1 MTKQKSNMIFYRKI
15 ETDLSDWRSR
25 SNRKPLILRGAR
37 QVGKST
43 LINKMGA
50 SYPYFISLNL
60 ERPNDKKYFTQEREI
75 KDIWQQIIFEKNLP
89 DAPQNTLLFI
99 DEIQEIPSV
108 IKQLRYFY
116 EEMPHLHVIAAG
128 SLLEFALGQVKSF
141 PVGRIEEMTLH
152 PLDFEEFLT
161 AIGETKALEQL
172 QNIPI
177 QDFAYDKLFALFKQY
192 LILGGMPEVIKTYT
206 ENNFSLAGLK
216 TIYASI
222 WDTYKSD
229 VIKYAK
235 NATEANVIRHII
247 ASAPYV
253 RDRIHF
259 AGFGA
264 SNYRSREVGEAFRA
278 LDLAKII
285 YLIYPTTQ
293 TAPPQIADLTRKPR
307 LQFLDTGLM
316 NYASEI
322 QPELLTL
329 DDFNDYYKGFVV
341 NHCVTQEIMSKSN
354 HSNERPLFWV
364 KENTNTTAEVDMT
377 YKWQNLLL
385 PIEVKSGLKG
395 RLRSLHEYMD
405 IAPHNLG
412 IRFLHN
418 KVALE
423 KTETRQGK
431 AYWLLNLPYF
441 AVSQLDKYIE
451 WAMKNIPIVD

>member
-1 MTKQKSNMIFYRKI
+1 MIFSRKI
-15 ETDLSDWRSR
+15 ETNLSHWRAKP
-25 SNRKPLILRGAR
+25 NRKPLILRGAR

-43 LINKMGA
+43 LINKIGA

-60 ERPNDKKYFTQEREI
+60 ERPDDKKYFQKEREI

-89 DAPQNTLLFI
+89 DEPHNTLLFI
-99 DEIQEIPSV
+99 DEIQEIPSA

-116 EEMPHLHVIAAG
+116 EDMPNLHVIAAG
-128 SLLEFALGQVKSF
+128 SLLEFALGEVKSF
-141 PVGRIEEMTLH
+141 PVGRIEEITLH

-161 AIGETKALEQL
+161 AIGETSALEQL
-172 QNIPI
+172 QYIPI
-177 QDFAYDKLFALFKQY
+177 RDFAYDKLFALFKQY
-192 LILGGMPEVIKTYT
+192 LILGGMPEVIKTYV
-206 ENNFSLAGLK
+206 ENDFSIAGLK
-216 TIYASI
+216 QIYASI

-235 NATEANVIRHII
+235 NTAEANVMRHII
-247 ASAPYV
+247 TSAPYV
-253 RDRIHF
+253 RDRISF
-259 AGFGA
+259 ANFGA

-293 TAPPQIADLTRKPR
+293 TTPPQIADLTRKPR

-322 QPELLTL
+322 QTDLLSL

-341 NHCVTQEIMSKSN
+341 NHCVTQEIMSKNDNST
-354 HSNERPLFWV
+354 ERPLFWV
-364 KENTNTTAEVDMT
+364 RENTNTSAEVDMT

-385 PIEVKSGLKG
+385 PIEVKSGTKG

-405 IAPHNLG
+405 MAPHNLA

-418 KVALE
+418 NVSLE
-423 KTETRQGK
+423 KTETRLGK
-431 AYWLLNLPYF
+431 TYWLLNLPYF

-451 WAMKNIPIVD
+451 WAMDNMPVAG